1 MKELN
6 RVNCESKSYTN
17 RVIQFGEGN
26 FLRAF
31 VDWIIFE
38 MNQSGK
44 FEGGVTVVQPIANGM
59 CDMLKEQDCL
69 YHLVLKGMQ
78 SGVATRSIT
87 KIDVINDAINPYT
100 ECLKYMALAEDQ
112 NNRFIIS
119 NTTEAGI
126 AFNAEDKLEDAPA
139 SSYPGKLTQLLY
151 RRFEVCGGSAEGG
164 FIIIPCELIEKNG
177 DKLKV
182 AIKQYIDLWGL
193 SEEFSTWI
201 DESNYFA
208 NTLVDR
214 IVPGFPR
221 DTISEIKE
229 EIGFN
234 DNLVVEGEVFHLW
247 VVEGNPIIERE
258 FPANIAGLNTLF
270 VADVTPYRDRKVG
283 LLNAPH
289 TVLSPV
295 GYLAGLDLVKE
306 CVEDELIGEYVR
318 RVIYDELLPSLDL
331 PKEELVSFADSVVER
346 FRNPYVKHNVTSIML
361 NSFSKY
367 KYRDLPLVK
376 VYFERKG
383 ELPKCL
389 VLGLAAIATYY
400 KGGKRGE
407 DVITP
412 NDSPEIMSLLAELW
426 STNDI
431 ATVAKGVLSSEMM
444 WGEDLTKIEG
454 LESTMT
460 TMLCEIAEI
469 GMAETVKKYI

>member
-1 MKELN
+1 MKDLN
-6 RVNCESKSYTN
+6 RTNCESQSYTN

-38 MNQSGK
+38 MNKSGK

-59 CDMLKEQDCL
+59 CDMLKGQDCL

-78 SGVATRSIT
+78 NGVATRSIT
-87 KIDVINDAINPYT
+87 KIDVINDAINPYA
-100 ECLKYMALAEDQ
+100 EVDKYMALAEDL
-112 NNRFIIS
+112 NNRFILS

-126 AFNAEDKLEDAPA
+126 AFNADDKFEDAPA
-139 SSYPGKLTQLLY
+139 SSFPGKLTQLLY
-151 RRFEVCGGSAEGG
+151 RRFERCEAAHEGG

-182 AIKQYIDLWGL
+182 AVKQYIELWGL
-193 SEEFSTWI
+193 GEEFSKWI
-201 DESNYFA
+201 AESNYFA

-221 DTISEIKE
+221 DSINEIKA
-229 EIGFN
+229 EIGYN

-247 VVEGNPIIERE
+247 VVEGDPIIERE
-258 FPANIAGLNTLF
+258 FPANVAGLNTLF
-270 VADVTPYRDRKVG
+270 VEDVTPYRDRKVG

-295 GYLAGLDLVKE
+295 GYLSGLDLVKE

-318 RVIYDELLPSLDL
+318 RVIYDELLPSLNL
-331 PKEELVSFADSVVER
+331 PKDELMSFADSVVER

-376 VYFERKG
+376 IYFERKG

-407 DVITP
+407 DLITP
-412 NDSPEIMSLLAELW
+412 NDSPEIMSLLTELW

-431 ATVAKGVLSSEMM
+431 AAVAEGVLKSEMM
-444 WGEDLTKIEG
+444 WAEDLTRIEG
-454 LESTMT
+454 LQATLT
-460 TMLCEIAEI
+460 TMLSEIDEM
-469 GMAETVKKYI
+469 GMAETVKKYL